1 MNTIQTVNGK
11 NYIVTES
18 NTFYNEKTKVEVIN
32 ILEKIRYRGE
42 RIQIFYGDT
51 ETGKNWNEE
60 YDTFG
65 TIGKS
70 SGRVNMP
77 LLIANKKSIGGGAI
91 LTNCIIAIKQSK
103 NILYKANNFVEDT
116 YEIVKGDIPKYPF
129 NTFINGELYGRHK
142 TELSA
147 KRLIAKLNINS

>member
-116 YEIVKGDIPKYPF
+116 YEIVKGDTSEYPF
-129 NTFINGELYGRHK
+129 NTFINGKLYGRHK